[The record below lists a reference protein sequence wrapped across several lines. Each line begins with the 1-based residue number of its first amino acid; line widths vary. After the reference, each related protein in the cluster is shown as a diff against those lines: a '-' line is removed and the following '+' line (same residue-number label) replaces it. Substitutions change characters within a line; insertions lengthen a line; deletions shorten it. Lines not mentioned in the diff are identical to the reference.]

1 MTRLT
6 EGPLLKSVLRV
17 GVPASCFQLLI
28 FANNVIDFLW
38 VKTLGNEAASGLTA
52 GWTAFWMLASLGQIF
67 STGVTAIVAR
77 RVGEQKPGA
86 AVHAATH
93 GVKAA
98 LLGALV
104 VGTLGWL
111 FIPSL
116 VQGNRLSPQASQ
128 YTLDYLQTLCAGA
141 PLLFLFYAFE
151 GTFKGRGDMRR
162 PFRALLAAVVINMAL
177 DPILIHVAGLKVFGA
192 ALATVTAFGVTGLL
206 LGTAAVRRAW
216 LRWDGPAVDVR
227 LFGRLLRIGT
237 PISMHGIVFS
247 AVYIFIVR
255 EVNRAGGDAA
265 TAALGLGLRIEGF
278 AYMTSVGFASAAAAV
293 VGQSLGAG
301 TPGRAHA
308 GAWTAVRVGAWLA
321 GAWGLICFLLPEAWI
336 AYLTPGPQAAR
347 YAVLYFEITAVSFAF
362 TAVEIVLE
370 GAFSGAGDTRP
381 AIFLAIPLTVARI
394 PVAILAARWL
404 GWGVAGVF
412 WALTWTSVVRGLLF
426 AFWFARGRWVFGK
439 A

>member
-38 VKTLGNEAASGLTA
+38 VKTLGDEAASGLTA
-52 GWTAFWMLASLGQIF
+52 GWTAFWMLASLGQVF

-104 VGTLGWL
+104 VGALGWL

-128 YTLDYLQTLCAGA
+128 YTLDYLRTLCAGA

-177 DPILIHVAGLKVFGA
+177 SPAWRFSGRPWRPSSRSPLPGCCSARRPCA
-192 ALATVTAFGVTGLL
+192 APGSA
-206 LGTAAVRRAW
+206 GTARPSTCA
-216 LRWDGPAVDVR
+216 
-227 LFGRLLRIGT
+227 
-237 PISMHGIVFS
+237 SS
-247 AVYIFIVR
+247 A
-255 EVNRAGGDAA
+255 GCC
-265 TAALGLGLRIEGF
+265 
-278 AYMTSVGFASAAAAV
+278 ASAHR
-293 VGQSLGAG
+293 S
-301 TPGRAHA
+301 PC
-308 GAWTAVRVGAWLA
+308 TASSS
-321 GAWGLICFLLPEAWI
+321 
-336 AYLTPGPQAAR
+336 AR
-347 YAVLYFEITAVSFAF
+347 STS
-362 TAVEIVLE
+362 
-370 GAFSGAGDTRP
+370 SSC
-381 AIFLAIPLTVARI
+381 AR
-394 PVAILAARWL
+394 
-404 GWGVAGVF
+404 
-412 WALTWTSVVRGLLF
+412 
-426 AFWFARGRWVFGK
+426 
-439 A
+439 

>member
-17 GVPASCFQLLI
+17 GIPASCFQLLI
-28 FANNVIDFLW
+28 FANNVIDYLW
-38 VKTLGNEAASGLTA
+38 VKALGDEAASGLTA
-52 GWTAFWMLASLGQIF
+52 GWTMFWMLASLGQIF
-67 STGVTAIVAR
+67 STGVTAVVAR
-77 RVGEQKPGA
+77 RVGEQRPEA

-93 GVKAA
+93 GVKGAV
-98 LLGALV
+98 LGALV
-104 VGTLGWL
+104 VGTAGWL
-111 FIPSL
+111 LLPSL

-128 YTLDYLQTLCAGA
+128 YTLDYIGTLCTGA
-141 PLLFLFYAFE
+141 PVMFLFYAFE
-151 GTFKGRGDMRR
+151 GAFKGRGDMRR
-162 PFRALLAAVVINMAL
+162 PFRALLAAVMINIAL

-206 LGTAAVRRAW
+206 LGVAAVRRGW
-216 LRWDGPAVDVR
+216 LKWDGLPVDAPLV
-227 LFGRLLRIGT
+227 GRVLRIGT

-247 AVYIFIVR
+247 AVYVFIVR

-278 AYMTSVGFASAAAAV
+278 AYMTSVGFAAAAAAV
-293 VGQSLGAG
+293 VGQSLGAKK
-301 TPGRAHA
+301 PVRANA

-321 GAWGLICFLLPEAWI
+321 GGWGLLCFLLPEAWI
-336 AYLTPGPQAAR
+336 AHLAPGPQATR
-347 YAVLYFEITAVSFAF
+347 YAVLYFEITAASFAF

-394 PVAILAARWL
+394 PIAILAARVF
-404 GWGVAGVF
+404 GWGVPGVF